1 MVVGIYSLFENLA
14 LIECLF
20 WLCGEKIRITNKMVG
35 MIAVNI
41 GLFAICY
48 YVGYENLF
56 SLFVILI
63 FIGYAMIE
71 FQIGFGQA
79 VVKIIIMALL
89 CSAIQTMMAI
99 LFELVCQGLIETAW
113 GNICANLLML
123 LIVYFL
129 YKRVNLQ
136 GIITYVK
143 GESRAATILLTGIFC
158 FAAFYIL
165 SAKRSMAFSGI
176 DYLLFFIMAIVII
189 FLIGTWEKYRIQVK
203 EKKIEIEAH
212 EIYAASYQKLIDEI
226 RVRQHEFDNHLQ
238 AIINQQYT
246 CSTYEELTR
255 VQSEYIQAINYD
267 NRYNKLLRQ
276 GNAVYI
282 AFLYG
287 KFVSMEE
294 RRIRIDYKISIGQLK
309 CGMPVYKMIEITS
322 DLLNNACEALT
333 LPTEIPQ
340 PIYLQIEETEDNI
353 LLEIRNV
360 GEPLSPDFIGECFKK
375 GYSKKGS
382 GRGLG
387 LYNVKNITNQ
397 YGADIRFRN
406 IIIDHHNWVSFTIS
420 IPKPIHEK
428 IGFSK

>member
-1 MVVGIYSLFENLA
+1 MVVGINSLFEILA
-14 LIECLF
+14 AIVCLF
-20 WLCGEKIRITNKMVG
+20 WLCGQKIRVTYSMLG
-35 MIAVNI
+35 MIAIHI
-41 GLFAICY
+41 GLFTICY
-48 YVGYENLF
+48 YIGYENLF
-56 SLFVILI
+56 SLLAYLILM
-63 FIGYAMIE
+63 GYAMIE
-71 FQIGFGQA
+71 FQIRFEQA
-79 VVKIIIMALL
+79 VVKVIIMILL
-89 CSAIQTMMAI
+89 CIAFLTII
-99 LFELVCQGLIETAW
+99 VIPFESVSQGLNETAW
-113 GNICANLLML
+113 GNICANLLLL

-129 YKRVNLQ
+129 YKRINLQ

-143 GESRAATILLTGIFC
+143 GESRAAAILLTGIFC

-165 SAKRSMAFSGI
+165 SAKKSDAFSGI
-176 DYLLFFIMAIVII
+176 DYLLFFVMAIVLV
-189 FLIGTWEKYRIQVK
+189 FLIGTWEKYRMQMK

-238 AIINQQYT
+238 AIINQQFT
-246 CSTYEELTR
+246 CSTYEELTH

-294 RRIRIDYKISIGQLK
+294 RGIGVDFKISIGQLK

-322 DLLNNACEALT
+322 DLLNNASEALT

-340 PIYLQIEETEDNI
+340 PVYLQIEETEDNI

-387 LYNVKNITNQ
+387 LYNVKNISNQ
-397 YGADIRFRN
+397 YSADIRFQN
-406 IIIDHHNWVSFTIS
+406 IIINQHNWITFIIT
-420 IPKPIHEK
+420 IPKPIHVE
-428 IGFSK
+428 G

>member
-1 MVVGIYSLFENLA
+1 
-14 LIECLF
+14 
-20 WLCGEKIRITNKMVG
+20 
-35 MIAVNI
+35 
-41 GLFAICY
+41 
-48 YVGYENLF
+48 
-56 SLFVILI
+56 
-63 FIGYAMIE
+63 MIE
-71 FQIGFGQA
+71 FQIRFEQA
-79 VVKIIIMALL
+79 VVKVIIMILL
-89 CSAIQTMMAI
+89 CIAFLTII
-99 LFELVCQGLIETAW
+99 VIPFESVSQGLNETAW
-113 GNICANLLML
+113 GNICANLLLL

-129 YKRVNLQ
+129 YKRINLQ

-143 GESRAATILLTGIFC
+143 GESRAAAILLTGIFC

-165 SAKRSMAFSGI
+165 SAKKSDAFSGI
-176 DYLLFFIMAIVII
+176 DYLLFFVMAIVLV
-189 FLIGTWEKYRIQVK
+189 FLIGTWEKYRMQMK

-238 AIINQQYT
+238 AIINQQFT
-246 CSTYEELTR
+246 CSTYEELTH

-294 RRIRIDYKISIGQLK
+294 RRIRVDYKISIGQLK

-322 DLLNNACEALT
+322 DLLNNASEALT

-340 PIYLQIEETEDNI
+340 PVYLQIEETEDNI

-397 YGADIRFRN
+397 YGADIQFRN
-406 IIIDHHNWVSFTIS
+406 IVINRYNWVCFTIT

-428 IGFSK
+428 G